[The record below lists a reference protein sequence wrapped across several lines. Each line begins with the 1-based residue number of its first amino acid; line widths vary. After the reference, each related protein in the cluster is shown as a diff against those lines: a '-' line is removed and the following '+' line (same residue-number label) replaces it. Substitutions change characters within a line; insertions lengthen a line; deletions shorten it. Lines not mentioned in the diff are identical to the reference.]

1 MKRIKSAAEKIQKM
15 SLKLK
20 KTDRKKTGKLKFKTG
35 DPEQIKYLLVIKV
48 REILQTLISPST
60 CKFLGYH

>member
-35 DPEQIKYLLVIKV
+35 DPNRLNIYW
-48 REILQTLISPST
+48 
-60 CKFLGYH
+60 

>member
-1 MKRIKSAAEKIQKM
+1 MKRLKSSAEKIQKM

-35 DPEQIKYLLVIKV
+35 DPNRLNIYW
-48 REILQTLISPST
+48 
-60 CKFLGYH
+60 